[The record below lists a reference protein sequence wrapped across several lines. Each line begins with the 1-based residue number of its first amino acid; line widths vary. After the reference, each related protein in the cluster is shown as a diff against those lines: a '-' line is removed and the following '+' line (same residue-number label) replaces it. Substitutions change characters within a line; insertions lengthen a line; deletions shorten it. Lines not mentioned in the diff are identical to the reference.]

1 MKCVETDVLE
11 SIMECTHAMGAVD
24 STRGR
29 VVELSLGC
37 VRARGSALWT
47 RVAGMTARP
56 VD

>member
-1 MKCVETDVLE
+1 MKCVETGVLE

-37 VRARGSALWT
+37 VRARGSARWT

>member
-1 MKCVETDVLE
+1 MKCVETDALE

-29 VVELSLGC
+29 AVELSPGC